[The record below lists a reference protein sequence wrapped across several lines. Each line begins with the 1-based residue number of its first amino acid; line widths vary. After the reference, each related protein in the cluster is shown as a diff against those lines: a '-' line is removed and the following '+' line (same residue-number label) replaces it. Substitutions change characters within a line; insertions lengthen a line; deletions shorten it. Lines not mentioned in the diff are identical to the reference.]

1 MSFVAE
7 AIWRRCRALCD
18 SSTSPVEVSITIAAF
33 APCSRGA
40 PDGVW
45 AAALDVARSSA
56 NTAPTS
62 AKRAVTA
69 RA

>member
-7 AIWRRCRALCD
+7 AIWRRSEPLCEN
-18 SSTSPVEVSITIAAF
+18 STSPVEVSITIAAF
-33 APCSRGA
+33 APCRRGA

-45 AAALDVARSSA
+45 ATALDVVRSSA

-62 AKRAVTA
+62 AIRALTV